1 MKTNLITL
9 ILSSA
14 VAVAVLVARESSFL
28 TTSVHGRY
36 YFAAIMLISVIL
48 ALITLSRLIRSL
60 WRRPGEAVNG
70 TKAAHIKEKRSE
82 YRIQFDHPPHPVF
95 IENSG
100 GPQSAPAFTC
110 PVLDVSETGVSL
122 GYVGVYSP
130 GQTVQGE
137 IIFASGRS
145 TPINGVVARQTNRK
159 TVLRLHCTIAPPLL
173 MAEQRERIAFQKD
186 DGPRPAVS
194 PSLKDNLD
202 VRLPSHQPK
211 GVCRL
216 KRP

>member
-60 WRRPGEAVNG
+60 WRRPRKAVNA
-70 TKAAHIKEKRSE
+70 TKPAHKKENRSE
-82 YRIQFDHPPHPVF
+82 YRIQFDHPPHPIF

-122 GYVGVYSP
+122 GYVGVYFP

-145 TPINGVVARQTNRK
+145 APINGVVARQTNRQ
-159 TVLRLHCTIAPPLL
+159 TVLLLHCTIDPSIL
-173 MAEQRERIAFQKD
+173 MAEQRERIALQKD

-216 KRP
+216 KRS